1 MDFLAGKAPAS
12 IDEGAPM
19 ATHFQ
24 ADASRRGAVV
34 GAAIVPH
41 APQFLTLPET
51 EDRAQVGRVHAAMRE
66 LGDRFRALD
75 PDLVIVISNAH
86 CDDFVV
92 RCVPAFMVHCG
103 GRAQGSGGHAGW
115 WPIDGAA
122 GDALVRELLDLGFDP
137 AFTLDAALGTAFTI
151 PLDFCGF
158 PREAPFL
165 PVFVNAYVPPQPT
178 PERCF
183 AFGRA
188 LGLALERIG
197 RRAVILASG
206 GLSHYPGTPLYPHPD
221 LATDRII
228 FERLAA
234 GNLRYLLSLDGAALD
249 RTGNVECRALQILAG
264 MIGDRPP
271 QTALLEPSWHHIYA
285 VVGWTD
291 LAPLP
296 ARQPHYPATAPERSA
311 LAAAIFALIADGEAR
326 AAFRRDPGLFATR
339 CGLAEDERAALA
351 ALDCAALRD
360 RFQINPMLL
369 YQLAQHLP
377 PGG

>member
-1 MDFLAGKAPAS
+1 M
-12 IDEGAPM
+12 
-19 ATHFQ
+19 THSEHRKQ
-24 ADASRRGAVV
+24 RPGIV

-51 EDRAQVGRVHAAMRE
+51 EDHAQVARVNAAMRE

-92 RCVPAFMVHCG
+92 RCVPAFAVHCG
-103 GRAQGSGGHAGW
+103 ARAEGSGGHSGW

-122 GDALVRELLDLGFDP
+122 GYALMRELLDLGFDP
-137 AFTLDAALGTAFTI
+137 AFTLDARLGTAFTI
-151 PLDFCGF
+151 PLEFCGY
-158 PREAPFL
+158 PRETPFL
-165 PVFVNAYVPPQPT
+165 PVFVNAYVPPQPS

-188 LGLALERIG
+188 LGLALERVG

-221 LATDRII
+221 LATDRVI
-228 FERLAA
+228 FEHLAA
-234 GNLRYLLSLDGAALD
+234 GNLRYLMSLDPAALD
-249 RTGNVECRALQILAG
+249 RSGNVECRSLQILAG
-264 MIGDRPP
+264 AIGDRPP
-271 QTALLEPSWHHIYA
+271 QTALFEPSWHHIYA

-291 LAPLP
+291 LAPVAAAAL
-296 ARQPHYPATAPERSA
+296 HYPATAPERSA
-311 LAAAIFALIADGEAR
+311 LAAAIFTLVEDAEAR
-326 AAFRRDPGLFATR
+326 AAFRRDPARYVARFE
-339 CGLAEDERAALA
+339 LAEDERAALV
-351 ALDCAALRD
+351 ALDKETLRE

-369 YQLAQHLP
+369 YQLAQRVA
-377 PGG
+377 